1 MSIKYVNPKTVVIK
15 DHVSNN
21 QKVKFNCYRDGQF
34 WYATELGL
42 VFPISLEEVVA
53 SKVTLL
59 PEDKAILFMRWI
71 RKYVES
77 AKNEKE

>member
-1 MSIKYVNPKTVVIK
+1 MNNKYIDPKTVVIK
-15 DHVSNN
+15 DHVTNN
-21 QKVKFNCYRDGQF
+21 KKVKFNCYRDGQF
-34 WYATELGL
+34 WYETELGL
-42 VFPISLEEVVA
+42 IFPISLEEVTA

-77 AKNEKE
+77 AKNE